1 MKLLYTSLKRLVVAV
16 FLLAGLYACQ
26 LNSEAPAPAVPK
38 LKPVARNIMLGDQ
51 GSAVGSFYSSSAN
64 EALPAVEIAALTP
77 TEKNRIDI
85 TFASIYTER
94 EPAFVSP
101 DAREQTSGYDGSA
114 LNNPMGAYATR
125 TVFKEV
131 PGGPA
136 DLSKV
141 SAAEVAAING
151 NDAVKVI
158 VLRTNTTYAFV
169 NAQGKKGFIRVR
181 QIGDLD
187 GQGNAG
193 REVVFDVVVQ
203 E

>member
-1 MKLLYTSLKRLVVAV
+1 
-16 FLLAGLYACQ
+16 
-26 LNSEAPAPAVPK
+26 
-38 LKPVARNIMLGDQ
+38 
-51 GSAVGSFYSSSAN
+51 
-64 EALPAVEIAALTP
+64 
-77 TEKNRIDI
+77 
-85 TFASIYTER
+85 
-94 EPAFVSP
+94 
-101 DAREQTSGYDGSA
+101 
-114 LNNPMGAYATR
+114 MGAYATR